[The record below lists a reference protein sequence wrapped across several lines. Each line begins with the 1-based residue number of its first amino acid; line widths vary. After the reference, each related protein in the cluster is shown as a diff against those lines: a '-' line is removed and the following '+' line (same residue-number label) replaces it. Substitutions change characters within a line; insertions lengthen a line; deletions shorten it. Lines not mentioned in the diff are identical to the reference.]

1 MGLQSNA
8 LTQVGTPAGF
18 IFVPGRFSGGIRTVP
33 FAAAGQTVFAEVRVW
48 NLTVSSTYEEAVA
61 LGGKHG
67 SSGLFQV
74 TLGGGIALPGQFFGM
89 HSFSLEAG
97 TGIVGRRK
105 IQSTSGATVTLG
117 GLSRSNGETSFVL
130 ASPAGT
136 ALVVEAST
144 DLVNWVVVGQ
154 IVNNPGAVKFVDES
168 GANHRFYRARIAN
181 P

>member
-1 MGLQSNA
+1 
-8 LTQVGTPAGF
+8 
-18 IFVPGRFSGGIRTVP
+18 
-33 FAAAGQTVFAEVRVW
+33 
-48 NLTVSSTYEEAVA
+48 
-61 LGGKHG
+61 
-67 SSGLFQV
+67 
-74 TLGGGIALPGQFFGM
+74 M

-105 IQSTSGATVTLG
+105 IQSASGATVTLG

-130 ASPAGT
+130 ASPAGS

-168 GANHRFYRARIAN
+168 GANHRFYRARLAN